1 MLRDFIISQKLENA
15 YFVNQFI
22 NVLRGLPIIGKHIST
37 KAYGEESFKLLF
49 AFINIIKMLFMTFI
63 PKLLYILIAGLA
75 FSLIINEDRFTSMQL
90 LMALAITGPIFNS
103 YLSQCKQMS
112 YYAIKTMHLNPKHYA
127 VSNYLFENIR
137 NIIGQFIGVI
147 AISFV
152 AKINIISIFL
162 FPLFTMAFKNIY
174 NFYELNYYKKK
185 KEFKKPSIVNGVY
198 PILADIVLVGIFAL
212 SIFYTIPYL
221 YLNIFMLVGI
231 LLGIPAFIYI
241 CKFDEYPGYYKKVLS
256 EENFANV
263 LLAKDGQKSQTVSLK
278 KTTDSYLDNK
288 IIVTSKKQGYE
299 FFNDLF
305 IKRHSKVLWSFS
317 KNSSFIILVV
327 SAAICFLLFML
338 NNEEVYSEIADIIR
352 TKMHAFLLLMYFLNS
367 GERIT
372 QAMFN
377 NCDSAMLT
385 YGFYRKKDVILK
397 VFMSRLKSVVSIN
410 LIPSFCIGL
419 GLNAIYF
426 LCTKSLN
433 IVPYLLLFFTII
445 SMSIFFSIQR
455 LGMYYIFQPYTRNSE
470 LKGGVYKAVSFI
482 TYFVS
487 YYFTDIDINYSLLC
501 PIIIGI
507 TILFTIGTL
516 ITIRT
521 YAYKTFKIRL

>member
-1 MLRDFIISQKLENA
+1 MFRDFIISQKLENT

-37 KAYGEESFKLLF
+37 KAYAEESFKLVF
-49 AFINIIKMLFMTFI
+49 AFINLMKTLFMTFI
-63 PKLLYILIAGLA
+63 PKMLYILVVGLG

-90 LMALAITGPIFNS
+90 LMALAITGPIFSS

-112 YYAIKTMHLNPKHYA
+112 YYAIKIMHLDPKHYA

-137 NIIGQFIGVI
+137 NIIGQFFGVV
-147 AISFV
+147 AISFM
-152 AKINIISIFL
+152 ARINIISIFL
-162 FPLFTMAFKNIY
+162 FPLYTMAFKNIY
-174 NFYELNYYKKK
+174 NVYELYHYKKK
-185 KEFKKPSIVNGVY
+185 KVFKKPSIIEGVY
-198 PILADIVLVGIFAL
+198 SILADIALVGIFAL

-221 YLNIFMLVGI
+221 YLNIFMLLII

-241 CKFDEYPGYYKKVLS
+241 CKFNEYPGYYKEVLS

-263 LLAKDGQKSQTVSLK
+263 LLARDGNKQQSVSSK
-278 KTTDSYLDNK
+278 KTTDSYLNNSN
-288 IIVTSKKQGYE
+288 IVTSKKHGYE

-317 KNSSFIILVV
+317 KNSSFIILGV
-327 SAAICFLLFML
+327 SVAICVLVFML
-338 NNEEVYSEIADIIR
+338 NSEEVYSQIADIIR
-352 TKMHAFLLLMYFLNS
+352 TKMHVFLLLMYFLNS

-397 VFMSRLKSVVSIN
+397 VFTSRLKSVVSIN
-410 LIPSFCIGL
+410 LIPSLCIGL
-419 GLNAIYF
+419 GVDVLYF
-426 LCTKSLN
+426 LCTRTLN
-433 IVPYLLLFFTII
+433 IIPYLLLFFTII
-445 SMSIFFSIQR
+445 CMSIFFSIQR
-455 LGMYYIFQPYTRNSE
+455 LGMYYLFQPYTKNSE
-470 LKGGVYKAVSFI
+470 LKGGVYKGVSI
-482 TYFVS
+482 VTYLVS
-487 YYFTDIDINYSLLC
+487 YYFTDVDISYSLLC

-507 TILFTIGTL
+507 TILFTIGML

-521 YAYKTFKIRL
+521 YAYKTFKIRV